1 MSAELVQVRTN
12 VQKLTAQRQD
22 MTAQLKEM
30 NNEIVKAKTETQQVG
45 VLKVEIETV
54 QQEIQRGR

>member
-1 MSAELVQVRTN
+1 
-12 VQKLTAQRQD
+12 
-22 MTAQLKEM
+22 MTAQLKGM

>member
-1 MSAELVQVRTN
+1 
-12 VQKLTAQRQD
+12 

-45 VLKVEIETV
+45 VLKAEIETV

>member
-1 MSAELVQVRTN
+1 
-12 VQKLTAQRQD
+12 

-30 NNEIVKAKTETQQVG
+30 NSEIVKAKTETQQVG
-45 VLKVEIETV
+45 VIKEEIETV

>member
-22 MTAQLKEM
+22 MTAQLKGM
-30 NNEIVKAKTETQQVG
+30 DNEIVKAKTETQQVG
-45 VLKVEIETV
+45 VLKAEIETV